1 VSAPQ
6 SSSSGD
12 SGADP
17 PQNIAT
23 AIAEVTERAT
33 LLVREEIELAK
44 AEVTEKVGK
53 LVKGAVVAV
62 AAGVFVLVAL
72 AVALEGLAWLIWW
85 ALGTDEPN
93 YFWGF
98 FILAGLLLVLGLL
111 AGLIAAKAVKAG
123 SPPVPKMAIDEAR
136 KIRETVN
143 PATADAGA
151 RAAAGSAPSSPPPA
165 SRPAAGTPP
174 TPQPAAGTPPA
185 PPAPQSAA
193 GTPAPVPPRPAA
205 STPPAGAPGPV
216 APRPAASTPPP
227 APPAQSPPPA
237 AGAPPAAPPPPSFAP
252 PPLPPPSPLP
262 PPPARPAGADE
273 GPDGSEEGTH

>member
-1 VSAPQ
+1 MSTPPSPSSA
-6 SSSSGD
+6 D
-12 SGADP
+12 RGAEE

-85 ALGTDEPN
+85 ALGTDQPN

-98 FILAGLLLVLGLL
+98 FIL

-143 PATADAGA
+143 PAPAGTGTSAATAP
-151 RAAAGSAPSSPPPA
+151 APSSAPPQSPRPAHTPSTPPPA
-165 SRPAAGTPP
+165 PSRSAPPPHTPNVP
-174 TPQPAAGTPPA
+174 PPA
-185 PPAPQSAA
+185 PPAPEPPQGA
-193 GTPAPVPPRPAA
+193 TAP
-205 STPPAGAPGPV
+205 PV
-216 APRPAASTPPP
+216 APP
-227 APPAQSPPPA
+227 Q
-237 AGAPPAAPPPPSFAP
+237 PSFAP

-262 PPPARPAGADE
+262 PPARPAGADH
-273 GPDGSEEGTH
+273 GPDVSEEGTH